1 MQRVTVT
8 LDDELMAE
16 LDLLMATRHYKSRSE
31 ALRDLARAGIGQAL
45 LDTGGAQHCVAAL
58 VYVFDHN
65 VRDLARRLAARYH
78 DHHDIAVVTTHIHL
92 SHDSAMEVVL
102 LKGRIAE
109 VRALAE
115 TVQAERGVRYA
126 RLTIVPADI
135 DEDTHRHGPTDDPH
149 GHVRT
154 R

>member
-8 LDDELMAE
+8 LDDALMAD
-16 LDLLMATRHYKSRSE
+16 LDLLMAARGYQSRSE

-58 VYVFDHN
+58 VYVFDHS
-65 VRDLARRLAARYH
+65 VRDLARRLTVLFH
-78 DHHDIAVVTTHIHL
+78 EHHDIAMVTTHIHL

-102 LKGRIAE
+102 LKGPTE
-109 VRALAE
+109 DVRALAE
-115 TVQAERGVRYA
+115 TVQAERGVRHGS
-126 RLTIVPADI
+126 LIIVPAEIGQDS
-135 DEDTHRHGPTDDPH
+135 HRHGPSDTLH
-149 GHVRT
+149 GHIRT

>member
-8 LDDELMAE
+8 LDDALMAE
-16 LDLLMATRHYKSRSE
+16 LDLLMAARGYKSRSE

-58 VYVFDHN
+58 VYVFDHS
-65 VRDLARRLAARYH
+65 VRDLARRLTVLFH
-78 DHHDIAVVTTHIHL
+78 EHHDIAMVTTHIHL

-102 LKGRIAE
+102 LKGRIAD

-115 TVQAERGVRYA
+115 TVQAERGVRHA

-135 DEDTHRHGPTDDPH
+135 AQDSHRHDPSDEPH
-149 GHVRT
+149 CHVRT